1 MYITEVV
8 RSYANGKASRC
19 VLLRESYRH
28 NGKVKNRTLANL
40 TALPADAIEAIK
52 QVLRQPT
59 QPPTPALPVASATQP
74 AAKALAPEVALEQ
87 GLSIGAV
94 ATVYQVAQKLGISQ
108 VLGRSQHGKLALWQV
123 IARVIQPGSR
133 LASVRL
139 AREHA
144 ACDLLGLRE
153 RFCEDDLYANLAWL
167 SARQRSL
174 EQALFARQDAGAAA
188 ALFLY
193 DVTSS
198 YLEGEHNA
206 FGAYGYNR
214 DKKRAKQQI
223 VVGLLTDAEG
233 EPLSVEVFRGNTQ
246 DVSTL
251 SAQVRK
257 LAQAFG
263 CRRITLVGDR
273 GMIKHL
279 GIEALQAEHF
289 YFISAITKP
298 QIEALLNQQVI
309 AMTQFD
315 QALGEVVV
323 AAEHTETG
331 ASTARAMRYI
341 LKRNPLRAQQLAQN
355 RQHKQAAVAKRLAA
369 CNEKLANSPRAT
381 LAVARRTVGHAIAQ
395 LKLAGW
401 LRVRKRRGQRQLY
414 LVEDTT
420 ALAACS
426 KLDGCYVIRT
436 DLPTE
441 AASAQTVHARYRDLA
456 QVEQGFR
463 TCKTT
468 HLELRPWFV
477 TSEASTRGHALVVM
491 LAYKIVRYLSRCW
504 QAFDIDVVEALE
516 ALQQITLDRVQIA
529 GYPAFQRVPT
539 PRPTLRQWLEA
550 ADIELPRTLPH
561 LGTHV
566 VTRKNI
572 SESRK

>member
-8 RSYANGKASRC
+8 RPYANGKMSRC

-40 TALPADAIEAIK
+40 TAVPADAVEAIK

-59 QPPTPALPVASATQP
+59 QFHAQEPPALPSAHADARAAVP
-74 AAKALAPEVALEQ
+74 AVVIEQ
-87 GLSIGAV
+87 GVSIGAV
-94 ATVYQVAQKLGISQ
+94 ATVYQVAQKLGITH
-108 VLGRSQHGKLALWQV
+108 VLGRSQQGKLALWQV

-133 LASVRL
+133 LASTRL

-144 ACDLLGLRE
+144 AGDLLGMTE
-153 RFCEDDLYANLAWL
+153 SFCEDDLYANLAWL
-167 SARQRSL
+167 SARQRQL
-174 EQALFARQDAGAAA
+174 EKALFARQGGGAAA
-188 ALFLY
+188 ELFLY

-214 DKKRAKQQI
+214 DKKRGKQQI
-223 VVGLLTDAEG
+223 VVGLLTDAAG
-233 EPLSVEVFRGNTQ
+233 EPLSVEVFHGNTP

-251 SAQVRK
+251 SAQIHK
-257 LAQAFG
+257 LAQVFG

-273 GMIKHL
+273 GMIKQL

-298 QIEALLNQQVI
+298 QIETLLQEQVI
-309 AMTQFD
+309 EMAQF
-315 QALGEVVV
+315 APSLGEVIVT
-323 AAEHTETG
+323 AD
-331 ASTARAMRYI
+331 STDSTVRATRYI
-341 LKRNPLRAQQLAQN
+341 LKRNPVRAPQLADHC
-355 RQHKQAAVAKRLAA
+355 QHKQAAVVQCLAA
-369 CNEKLANSPRAT
+369 CNEKLANRPRAQ
-381 LAVARRTVGHAIAQ
+381 LAVARRTVCNEIAKR
-395 LKLAGW
+395 KLAGW
-401 LRVRKRRGQRQLY
+401 LTVRKRRAQRQLY
-414 LVEDTT
+414 LVENE
-420 ALAACS
+420 AARQAHS
-426 KLDGCYVIRT
+426 KRDGCYVIRT

-441 AASAQTVHARYRDLA
+441 AASAQTVHERYRELA

-463 TCKTT
+463 LCKTT

-477 TSEASTRGHALVVM
+477 TCEASTRGHALVVM

-504 QAFDIDVVEALE
+504 QSFDIEVLEALE
-516 ALQQITLDRVQIA
+516 ALQQITLDTVQIA

-539 PRPTLRQWLEA
+539 PRPALRQWLEM
-550 ADIELPRTLPH
+550 ADIELPPTLPH
-561 LGTHV
+561 LGTRV

-572 SESRK
+572 SKSRK

>member
-8 RSYANGKASRC
+8 RPYANGKASRC

-40 TALPADAIEAIK
+40 TALPTEAIEAIK

-59 QPPTPALPVASATQP
+59 QACKQEPPSSSAHP
-74 AAKALAPEVALEQ
+74 AARAVPPEVVIEQ

-94 ATVYQVAQKLGISQ
+94 ATVYQVAQKLGITQ

-123 IARVIQPGSR
+123 LARVLQPGSR

-153 RFCEDDLYANLAWL
+153 SFCEDDLYANLAWL
-167 SARQRSL
+167 SERQRAL
-174 EQALFARQDAGAAA
+174 EKALFARQGGGAAA
-188 ALFLY
+188 ELFLY

-206 FGAYGYNR
+206 LGAYGYNR
-214 DKKRAKQQI
+214 DKKRGKQQI

-233 EPLSVEVFRGNTQ
+233 EPLSVEVFHGNTQ

-251 SAQVRK
+251 SAQIHK

-273 GMIKHL
+273 GMIKQV

-298 QIEALLNQQVI
+298 QIETLLNEQVI
-309 AMTQFD
+309 EMGQFD
-315 QALGEVVV
+315 QALGDVVV
-323 AAEHTETG
+323 AAEDAESSAHAT
-331 ASTARAMRYI
+331 RYI
-341 LKRNPLRAQQLAQN
+341 LKRNPVRAQQLADN
-355 RQHKQAAVAKRLAA
+355 RQHKQAAVVKRLAA

-381 LAVARRTVGHAIAQ
+381 LAVARRTVRNEIAK

-401 LRVRKRRGQRQLY
+401 LTVRKRRAQRQLY
-414 LVEDTT
+414 LVENAA
-420 ALAACS
+420 ALAAHS

-436 DLPTE
+436 DLPTA

-477 TSEASTRGHALVVM
+477 TCEASTRGHALVVM

-504 QAFDIDVVEALE
+504 QAFDIEVVEALE

-529 GYPAFQRVPT
+529 GYPAFQRLPT
-539 PRPTLRQWLEA
+539 PRPTLCQWLDA
-550 ADIELPRTLPH
+550 AAIELPQTLPH
-561 LGTHV
+561 LGTRV

-572 SESRK
+572 SGSRK

>member
-1 MYITEVV
+1 M
-8 RSYANGKASRC
+8 
-19 VLLRESYRH
+19 RESC
-28 NGKVKNRTLANL
+28 
-40 TALPADAIEAIK
+40 
-52 QVLRQPT
+52 
-59 QPPTPALPVASATQP
+59 S
-74 AAKALAPEVALEQ
+74 
-87 GLSIGAV
+87 
-94 ATVYQVAQKLGISQ
+94 
-108 VLGRSQHGKLALWQV
+108 
-123 IARVIQPGSR
+123 

-144 ACDLLGLRE
+144 VCDLLGLKE
-153 RFCEDDLYANLAWL
+153 SFGEDDLYANLAWL
-167 SARQRSL
+167 SERQRQL
-174 EQALFARQDAGAAA
+174 EKALFARPGGGAAA
-188 ALFLY
+188 ELFLY

-206 FGAYGYNR
+206 LGAYGYNR
-214 DKKRAKQQI
+214 DKKRGKQQI

-233 EPLSVEVFRGNTQ
+233 EPLSVEVFHGNTQ

-251 SAQVRK
+251 SAQIRK

-273 GMIKHL
+273 GMIKQV

-298 QIEALLNQQVI
+298 QIETLLNQQVI
-309 AMTQFD
+309 EMAPFD

-323 AAEHTETG
+323 AAEG
-331 ASTARAMRYI
+331 AESSARAMRYI
-341 LKRNPLRAQQLAQN
+341 LKRNPVRAQQLADT
-355 RQHKQAAVAKRLAA
+355 RQHKKAAVVKRLAA

-381 LAVARRTVGHAIAQ
+381 LAVARRTVRHEIAK
-395 LKLAGW
+395 LKLGGW
-401 LRVRKRRGQRQLY
+401 LTVRKRRAQRQLY
-414 LVEDTT
+414 LVENEA
-420 ALAACS
+420 ALAAQS

-441 AASAQTVHARYRDLA
+441 AASAPTVHARYRDLA

-477 TSEASTRGHALVVM
+477 TCEASTRGHALVVM
-491 LAYKIVRYLSRCW
+491 LAYKIVRYLRRCW
-504 QAFDIDVVEALE
+504 QSFDIEVLEALE
-516 ALQQITLDRVQIA
+516 ALQQITLDQVQIA

-539 PRPTLRQWLEA
+539 PRPALRQWLDA
-550 ADIELPRTLPH
+550 ADIELPQTLPH
-561 LGTHV
+561 LGTRV

>member
-8 RSYANGKASRC
+8 RPYANGKASRC

-28 NGKVKNRTLANL
+28 HGKVKNRTLANL
-40 TALPADAIEAIK
+40 TALPADALEAIK

-59 QPPTPALPVASATQP
+59 QPLTQAPPAPSSAHPDARTAAP
-74 AAKALAPEVALEQ
+74 AVMIEQ

-108 VLGRSQHGKLALWQV
+108 VLGRSQHGKLARWQV
-123 IARVIQPGSR
+123 LARVIQPGSR
-133 LASVRL
+133 LASLRL

-144 ACDLLGLRE
+144 ACDLLGITE
-153 RFCEDDLYANLAWL
+153 SFCEDDLYANLAWL
-167 SARQRSL
+167 SECQRRL
-174 EQALFARQDAGAAA
+174 EKALFARRGVGTAAV
-188 ALFLY
+188 LFLY

-206 FGAYGYNR
+206 LGAYGYNR
-214 DKKRAKQQI
+214 DKKRGKQQI
-223 VVGLLTDAEG
+223 VVGLLTDADG
-233 EPLSVEVFRGNTQ
+233 EPLSVEVFHGNTQ

-273 GMIKHL
+273 GMIKQL

-298 QIEALLNQQVI
+298 QIKTLLQEQVI
-309 AMTQFD
+309 EMAQFD
-315 QALGEVVV
+315 PLLCEVIV
-323 AAEHTETG
+323 AAEG
-331 ASTARAMRYI
+331 VDSTARATRYI
-341 LKRNPLRAQQLAQN
+341 LKRNPVRAQQLTDN
-355 RQHKQAAVAKRLAA
+355 RQHKKATVAKCLAA

-381 LAVARRTVGHAIAQ
+381 LAVARRTVCSEIAKR
-395 LKLAGW
+395 KLAGW
-401 LRVRKRRGQRQLY
+401 LTVRKRRAQRQLY
-414 LVEDTT
+414 LVENE
-420 ALAACS
+420 AAREAHS
-426 KLDGCYVIRT
+426 QLDGCYVIRT

-456 QVEQGFR
+456 HVEQGFR

-477 TSEASTRGHALVVM
+477 TGEASTRGQALVVM
-491 LAYKIVRYLSRCW
+491 LAYKIVRYLRRCW
-504 QAFDIDVVEALE
+504 QSFDIEVLEALE
-516 ALQQITLDRVQIA
+516 ALQQ
-529 GYPAFQRVPT
+529 
-539 PRPTLRQWLEA
+539 WLAA
-550 ADIELPRTLPH
+550 ADIELPQTLPH
-561 LGTHV
+561 WGTRV

>member
-8 RSYANGKASRC
+8 RPYANGKASRC

-28 NGKVKNRTLANL
+28 HGKVKNRTLANL
-40 TALPADAIEAIK
+40 TALPADALEAIK

-59 QPPTPALPVASATQP
+59 QTGTPAP
-74 AAKALAPEVALEQ
+74 AALSSTHPDARAALTEVVIEQ

-94 ATVYQVAQKLGISQ
+94 ATVYQVAQKLGITH

-123 IARVIQPGSR
+123 LARVIQPGSR
-133 LASVRL
+133 LASLRL

-144 ACDLLGLRE
+144 ACDLLGITE
-153 RFCEDDLYANLAWL
+153 SFCEDDLYANLAWL
-167 SARQRSL
+167 SERQRRL
-174 EQALFARQDAGAAA
+174 EKALFARRGGGTAAE
-188 ALFLY
+188 LFLY

-214 DKKRAKQQI
+214 DKKRGKQQI

-233 EPLSVEVFRGNTQ
+233 EPLSVEVFHGNTP

-251 SAQVRK
+251 SAQIHK

-273 GMIKHL
+273 GMIKQL

-298 QIEALLNQQVI
+298 QIETLLQEQVI
-309 AMTQFD
+309 ERAQFD
-315 QALGEVVV
+315 SSLAEVIV
-323 AAEHTETG
+323 AAADSTG
-331 ASTARAMRYI
+331 RATRYI
-341 LKRNPLRAQQLAQN
+341 LKRNPVRAHQVADN
-355 RQHKQAAVAKRLAA
+355 REHKKAAVAKCLAA
-369 CNEKLANSPRAT
+369 CNEKLTNHPRAT
-381 LAVARRTVGHAIAQ
+381 LAVARRTVCSEIAKR
-395 LKLAGW
+395 KLAGW
-401 LRVRKRRGQRQLY
+401 LTVRKRRAQRQLY
-414 LVEDTT
+414 LVENE
-420 ALAACS
+420 AARETHS

-436 DLPTE
+436 DLPIE

-456 QVEQGFR
+456 LVEQGFR

-477 TSEASTRGHALVVM
+477 TAEASTRGHALVVM
-491 LAYKIVRYLSRCW
+491 LAYKIVRYLRRCW
-504 QAFDIDVVEALE
+504 QAFDIEVLEALE
-516 ALQQITLDRVQIA
+516 ALQQITLDKVQIA
-529 GYPAFQRVPT
+529 GHPAFQRVPT
-539 PRPTLRQWLEA
+539 PRPALQQWLAA
-550 ADIELPRTLPH
+550 ADIELPQTLPH
-561 LGTHV
+561 LGTCV